1 MNIFKNKYVMIGLTF
16 AGGVLLYTAIKKFTS
31 KDEIN
36 TSGPKPEDNTTS
48 PNTPV
53 SGTADTILNNI
64 DEKQAEDLKNELK

>member
-1 MNIFKNKYVMIGLTF
+1 MIGLTF

-31 KDEIN
+31 KDEIT

-48 PNTPV
+48 PTTPV

-64 DEKQAEDLKNELK
+64 D